1 MYHYQVIKN
10 RRTLLERAEKFISDV
25 YFTDCNL
32 RGRLYGSSCP
42 VESLS
47 SFLTPKRIPFSEAEK
62 QTFQL
67 AKVGDSFGPTW
78 WTCWFKVSL
87 CIPEAWKGKEV
98 HFLWESDGEGMV
110 WRDGQPVQGLTK
122 EGQKTSYVLTESL
135 TDEEPHSL
143 CLYVELACNG
153 LFGAGQGSMIAPPD
167 PDRKYSLQRTELVVF
182 NRGVDELL
190 VDFEMLVDIV
200 KLLGENDQR
209 GFQALFTANEM
220 VNVCDVTD
228 PNSFLAAREL
238 AKKFFSQKNGESQH
252 IVHAMGHCHIDT
264 AWLWPYEETIR
275 KCARSWVTAIRLME
289 KNADFIFT
297 CSQAQQLEWVKQWY
311 PGLYSQIQHFASR
324 GQFVP
329 VGGTWVE
336 MDGNLP
342 SGESMVRQF
351 LEGQRFFLKEFGRYC
366 TEFWLPDTFG
376 YSAQLPQIMQGCGIR
391 RFLTQKLSWNLINK
405 FPHSTFFWEGLDGSQ
420 VLTHFPPGDS
430 YEMKCKVEDL
440 LNSVRN
446 NKDKGRANHS
456 AVLFGYGDGGGGPT
470 QRMLQRLERVG
481 DTDGLP
487 RVQMSSPDQL
497 FSALEAD
504 STLLCTWTGEL
515 FLELHNGSY
524 TTQAQFWL
532 PDTFGYSA
540 QLPQIMQGCGIRR
553 FLTQKLS
560 WNLINKFPHSTFF
573 WEGLDGSQVL
583 THFPPGD
590 SYEMKCKVEDLLNSV
605 RNNKDKGRANHSA
618 VLFGYGDGGGGPTQ
632 RMLQRLE
639 RVRDTDGLPR
649 VQMSSPDQ
657 LFSALEAD
665 STLLCTWTGEL
676 FLELHNGS
684 YTTQAQIKK
693 GNRQCETLLH
703 DIEVV
708 SSLALSRNPSFQ
720 YPADRLHKLWRL
732 LLLNQF
738 HDVIPGTCIE
748 MVVQDALK
756 YYQEIRSAGAEL
768 LQEACRSLLAEKGV
782 PEGKEGSPSLAL
794 NTLPWERSEV
804 IQLPGGAAEPTLA
817 LVKVPSVGIA
827 AVTESIEPDCP
838 VSVST
843 QADGTVVME
852 NGILR
857 VTVDKAGR
865 VASICLVNSNR
876 EAIVGGCFGNQFVMF
891 DDVPLY
897 WDAWDVMDYHLQTRK
912 PVSAVIR
919 PVEVVHSG
927 GLRGSVKFSLRISEK
942 SSISQELVLDA
953 RCPYVKFHTEVDWQE
968 SHKFLKV
975 EFPLRVRSPN
985 ATYEIQFGHLQRPTH
1000 WNTSWDWAR
1009 FEVWGHK
1016 WADLSEHGF
1025 GVALLN
1031 DCKYG
1036 YSVHRNTLTLSLLRA
1051 PKSPDATADM
1061 GQHQFTYAVMPHT
1074 GSFQEAAVIQS
1085 AYNLNFPLCLLPK
1098 ETGSPQTG
1106 SWSAFSLSSSAIILE
1121 TIKQAEDRKDALVLR
1136 MFESHGS
1143 SASAML
1149 CSALPLKEAL
1159 FCDLLE
1165 RPDATRPAPITASG
1179 ISLTFTPFQI
1189 VSLLL
1194 ILK

>member
-1 MYHYQVIKN
+1 MGNQLQHCVSGLEGKYNWPKKHPYCGGVSQSPIDIRN
-10 RRTLLERAEKFISDV
+10 ELLQYDPA
-25 YFTDCNL
+25 L
-32 RGRLYGSSCP
+32 QP
-42 VESLS
+42 VEVRGYNNCTEPLTLINNGHSVKMSLPSTMYIS
-47 SFLTPKRIPFSEAEK
+47 SLPHRYSAAQLHLHWGSTDHLGGSEHTINGKQYPAE
-62 QTFQL
+62 
-67 AKVGDSFGPTW
+67 
-78 WTCWFKVSL
+78 
-87 CIPEAWKGKEV
+87 
-98 HFLWESDGEGMV
+98 M
-110 WRDGQPVQGLTK
+110 
-122 EGQKTSYVLTESL
+122 
-135 TDEEPHSL
+135 
-143 CLYVELACNG
+143 
-153 LFGAGQGSMIAPPD
+153 
-167 PDRKYSLQRTELVVF
+167 
-182 NRGVDELL
+182 
-190 VDFEMLVDIV
+190 
-200 KLLGENDQR
+200 
-209 GFQALFTANEM
+209 
-220 VNVCDVTD
+220 
-228 PNSFLAAREL
+228 
-238 AKKFFSQKNGESQH
+238 H
-252 IVHAMGHCHIDT
+252 IVHFNSDKYSNLSTAVDKADGLAVMGVFIDVGAFNPVFDHILSHLGSVRYRDQVVQIP
-264 AWLWPYEETIR
+264 AFNIFNLLPE
-275 KCARSWVTAIRLME
+275 RL
-289 KNADFIFT
+289 D
-297 CSQAQQLEWVKQWY
+297 
-311 PGLYSQIQHFASR
+311 
-324 GQFVP
+324 
-329 VGGTWVE
+329 
-336 MDGNLP
+336 
-342 SGESMVRQF
+342 
-351 LEGQRFFLKEFGRYC
+351 EFYRY
-366 TEFWLPDTFG
+366 
-376 YSAQLPQIMQGCGIR
+376 
-391 RFLTQKLSWNLINK
+391 
-405 FPHSTFFWEGLDGSQ
+405 DGSLTTPPCYPS
-420 VLTHFPPGDS
+420 VLWTVFRKP
-430 YEMKCKVEDL
+430 
-440 LNSVRN
+440 VRIS
-446 NKDKGRANHS
+446 K
-456 AVLFGYGDGGGGPT
+456 
-470 QRMLQRLERVG
+470 E
-481 DTDGLP
+481 
-487 RVQMSSPDQL
+487 
-497 FSALEAD
+497 
-504 STLLCTWTGEL
+504 
-515 FLELHNGSY
+515 
-524 TTQAQFWL
+524 QFWL

-540 QLPQIMQGCGIRR
+540 QLPQIMQGCGITR

-708 SSLALSRNPSFQ
+708 SSLALSRNPNFQ
-720 YPADRLHKLWRL
+720 YPADWLHKLWRL

-756 YYQEIRSAGAEL
+756 
-768 LQEACRSLLAEKGV
+768 
-782 PEGKEGSPSLAL
+782 
-794 NTLPWERSEV
+794 
-804 IQLPGGAAEPTLA
+804 
-817 LVKVPSVGIA
+817 
-827 AVTESIEPDCP
+827 
-838 VSVST
+838 
-843 QADGTVVME
+843 
-852 NGILR
+852 
-857 VTVDKAGR
+857 
-865 VASICLVNSNR
+865 
-876 EAIVGGCFGNQFVMF
+876 EAIAGGCFGNQFVMF

-912 PVSAVIR
+912 PVSGVIR

-1031 DCKYG
+1031 DCKYD
-1036 YSVHRNTLTLSLLRA
+1036 YSVLRNTLTLSLLRA

-1085 AYNLNFPLCLLPK
+1085 AYNLNFPLRLLPK

-1121 TIKQAEDRKDALVLR
+1121 TIKQVDWQESHKFLKVEFPLRVRSPNATYEIQFGHLQRPTHWNTSWDWARFEVWGHKWADLSEHGFGVALLNDCKYGYSVLR
-1136 MFESHGS
+1136 NTLTLS
-1143 SASAML
+1143 
-1149 CSALPLKEAL
+1149 
-1159 FCDLLE
+1159 LL
-1165 RPDATRPAPITASG
+1165 RAPKSPDATADMGQHQFTYAVMPHTGSFQEAAVIQSAYNLNFPLRLLPKETGSPQTGSWSAF
-1179 ISLTFTPFQI
+1179 SLSSSAI
-1189 VSLLL
+1189 
-1194 ILK
+1194 ILETIKQVTV